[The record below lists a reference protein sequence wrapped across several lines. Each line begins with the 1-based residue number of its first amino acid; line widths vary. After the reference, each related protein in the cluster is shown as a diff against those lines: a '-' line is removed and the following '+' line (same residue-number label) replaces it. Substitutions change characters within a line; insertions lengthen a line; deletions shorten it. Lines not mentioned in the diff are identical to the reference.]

1 MAISKY
7 VPTTISYDPST
18 FANFLSTNKVGTF
31 LENCTI
37 ESYSKTDDRKALGVS
52 KNNVKIEIF
61 CLKSG
66 TGGQRVY
73 FGYYTSASSSTAAVV
88 FKSMANTGNFVG
100 YEGIVLCN
108 NGFLIQLG
116 GIPASRDSTTHFW
129 IGVTVDKNGD
139 LSVIIP
145 NSDNPVAGYT
155 DGYSVFV
162 NSTNGASSV
171 NLTTRYNSILTSIA
185 PIVPAGADN
194 TNTLPYAYAALNS
207 QLSGIGIA
215 AVTINGS
222 NYISNG
228 FLYIKDE

>member
-7 VPTTISYDPST
+7 VPDTLSYDASA

-37 ESYSKTDDRKALGVS
+37 EAYSFTDDRKGFRVS
-52 KNNVKIEIF
+52 KNNVKVEIDR
-61 CLKSG
+61 LTSG
-66 TGGQRVY
+66 IGGQRSY
-73 FGYYTSASSSTAAVV
+73 FRYFTSASSQTAAVE
-88 FKSMANTGNFVG
+88 FKSIANTGNFVG
-100 YEGIVLCN
+100 YEGIVLCK
-108 NGFLIQLG
+108 NGFLLQMG
-116 GIPASRDSTTHFW
+116 GIPASGGSASYFW

-145 NSDNPVAGYT
+145 NSSNPVNGYTAGYKV
-155 DGYSVFV
+155 YV

-215 AVTINGS
+215 GVTINGS
-222 NYISNG
+222 NYMSNG